1 MAEENRILSAP
12 PGGTGPT
19 LEELI
24 NQSGFTSQQM
34 EMMEMIMNDFPDT
47 WSIDELTDIFLS
59 VDSRGINAGDEMFT
73 ELYGSLKALDPG
85 STVRE
90 DEILRAKDRPAF
102 REGEVSN
109 NPLNSVYQLAKMLD
123 PGSTFR
129 EGEYLTFKNSRGLSD
144 DARNSLNAIIGNS
157 VSRELD
163 PGSTVREGE
172 LAGALSAIRESEMP
186 LGATGVVAGRD
197 GGRIFTGGVPSLQ
210 DMERDDMM
218 RYDPPDLRKQEEILM
233 RNMTER

>member
-1 MAEENRILSAP
+1 MAERILQAP
-12 PGGTGPT
+12 PGGTGPS

-24 NQSGFTSQQM
+24 NQSGFSPQQM
-34 EMMEMIMNDFPDT
+34 EMMNMIMNDFPNT
-47 WSIDELTDIFLS
+47 WTIDELTDIFLS
-59 VDSRGINAGDEMFT
+59 VDSQGINAGDEMFT
-73 ELYGSLKALDPG
+73 ELYGNG
-85 STVRE
+85 SVVRE
-90 DEILRAKDRPAF
+90 GEMPARSVV

-109 NPLNSVYQLAKMLD
+109 NPLNSVYQLAKQLD
-123 PGSTFR
+123 PGSTVR
-129 EGEYLTFKNSRGLSD
+129 EGEYMTAKNTRGLSD
-144 DARNSLNAIIGNS
+144 NARNAFNEIIGNS

-233 RNMTER
+233 KNLTGR